1 MQSIFKLQIQ
11 MIESALFFLVSIL
24 SNRVNLGISISKEE
38 LARLEMVSL
47 LCMQDKTHSM
57 LYDNMPNKNE
67 VPMQVDLFD
76 RILSETASFS
86 EPRFDSAS
94 GDMLQGKYNPRDYIW
109 EEHYDPIHVLLRGVH
124 HRKEFQFS
132 IERFNTL

>member
-1 MQSIFKLQIQ
+1 MSIFNLQIQ

-24 SNRVNLGISISKEE
+24 SNRVNLGISKEE

-57 LYDNMPNKNE
+57 LYDNMPNRNAL
-67 VPMQVDLFD
+67 PMHVDLFD
-76 RILSETASFS
+76 QILSETANFS

-124 HRKEFQFS
+124 HRREFQFS
-132 IERFNTL
+132 IERFNAL

>member
-1 MQSIFKLQIQ
+1 

-24 SNRVNLGISISKEE
+24 SNRVNLGISKEE

-47 LCMQDKTHSM
+47 LCIQDKTHSM
-57 LYDNMPNKNE
+57 LIDNMPQKNDAL
-67 VPMQVDLFD
+67 PMQVDLFD

-94 GDMLQGKYNPRDYIW
+94 GNMLQGKYNPRDYIW

-124 HRKEFQFS
+124 HRREFQFS